1 MSEAEAAI
9 PILALVRDLM
19 FSSQIMAEARAA
31 GATMK
36 MIRDPAE
43 VEKFAQSPAQLMIT
57 DLNLPGATAAA
68 AAWRKVPGRTVVG
81 FVSHV
86 DAEAISQ
93 AREAGIDQV
102 IARSRFVQIL
112 PNLVRG
118 KIA

>member
-1 MSEAEAAI
+1 MSESEPAT

-31 GATMK
+31 QASVK
-36 MIRDPAE
+36 IIRDPAE
-43 VEKFAQSPAQLMIT
+43 VEKFAQSPAQLMIV
-57 DLNLPGATAAA
+57 DLNLPGAIPAA
-68 AAWRKVPGRTVVG
+68 AAWRKIAGRSVVG

-86 DAEAISQ
+86 DVEAISQ
-93 AREAGIDQV
+93 AKEAGIDQV